1 MNRGPSFKMLQE
13 MYKTLMHEEIQQYRN
28 MNAFNIVALSTPIL
42 ATVAGL
48 CFMNGGQPAGVY
60 IASVGTFTT
69 SVCIPLATV
78 SGRHNSRRVEKLKRE
93 LLALMEK
100 V

>member
-13 MYKTLMHEEIQQYRN
+13 MYQTLMREEIQQYRSLN
-28 MNAFNIVALSTPIL
+28 IFNIVALSTPIC
-42 ATVAGL
+42 ATIAGFHIL
-48 CFMNGGQPAGVY
+48 SSGQQAGAY

-78 SGRHNSRRVEKLKRE
+78 SNRHNSRRLEKLKKE
-93 LLALMEK
+93 LLTLMEK